1 MNGATRVTMPSDFN
15 VELDVQELL
24 ASQSNVSAQ
33 QIATLLRRIAE
44 LEAMVSALRRML
56 TAQAENTP
64 HPKPRAVSGD

>member
-1 MNGATRVTMPSDFN
+1 
-15 VELDVQELL
+15 
-24 ASQSNVSAQ
+24 VSAQ